1 MHACAARSHFIKMCI
16 VECRMS
22 PGMAMGLQLVGY
34 VNKCVCV
41 CVCMHVNP
49 SLAFAKALE
58 LTQQQVATSIVFL
71 FCFEMGQG
79 CAIEV

>member
-41 CVCMHVNP
+41 CVYACESITCLCQSVGADTAASSNINCV
-49 SLAFAKALE
+49 SL
-58 LTQQQVATSIVFL
+58 L
-71 FCFEMGQG
+71 FRDGTG
-79 CAIEV
+79 VRN

>member
-34 VNKCVCV
+34 VNKCV